1 MSLMEALLFGGVTI
15 PCAEFKEKFEELKTP
30 DDSGKSKLDAM
41 YEVTHLVSSP
51 SLTPC
56 MR

>member
-15 PCAEFKEKFEELKTP
+15 PCAEFNEKFEELKTP

-41 YEVTHLVSSP
+41 YEVIHPVSSP
-51 SLTPC
+51 S
-56 MR
+56 